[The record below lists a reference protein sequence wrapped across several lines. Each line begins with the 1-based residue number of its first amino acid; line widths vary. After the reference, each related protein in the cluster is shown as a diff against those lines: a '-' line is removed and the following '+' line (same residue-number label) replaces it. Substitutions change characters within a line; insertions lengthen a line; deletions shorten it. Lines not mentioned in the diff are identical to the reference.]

1 MPPEDSEAGVNAMI
15 LIGPPEGTPL
25 EGDALLRRT
34 EEVASKIRCPQCQGL
49 SIADSSAK
57 TARAMKAELQEL
69 LAAGYTAEQAMTYFE
84 KSYGEFIRL
93 EPKVEGFNW
102 FVYVAPAVALLIG
115 IVLVALRMRSPKPAD
130 AEASDS
136 PEDAEDDLEVYRERV
151 RREIAS

>member
-15 LIGPPEGTPL
+15 LIGPPEGAPL
-25 EGDALLRRT
+25 EGDVLLRKT
-34 EEVASKIRCPQCQGL
+34 EEVAAKIRCPQCQGL

-69 LAAGYTAEQAMTYFE
+69 LAAGYTVEQAMTYFE

-102 FVYVAPAVALLIG
+102 FVYVAPAVALLVG
-115 IVLVALRMRSPKPAD
+115 VVLIASRLRSAKPAD
-130 AEASDS
+130 VEASDT
-136 PEDAEDDLEVYRERV
+136 PAPDEDDLEAYRERV